1 MAGTTS
7 HGYQDKGMAGEEF
20 RARSVSSPSWPGAVP
35 AICASTVG
43 GRDCG
48 LRDAHISETAM
59 KSHEIKCLL
68 DGCERF
74 PIVMARLVRAT
85 YTRTC
90 RDRWPGQAGP
100 GRGGNGRGGSIP
112 RSVHAVGLVRAI
124 YSSTCAA
131 TDGLDKPGHDD

>member
-43 GRDCG
+43 GRDCA

-59 KSHEIKCLL
+59 KSHEIKYLF

-74 PIVMARLVRAT
+74 PTVMARLVRAIC
-85 YTRTC
+85 RGTC
-90 RDRWPGQAGP
+90 GYRWPGQAGIGVKMGPLVASSSWP
-100 GRGGNGRGGSIP
+100 GLSRPSL
-112 RSVHAVGLVRAI
+112 SA
-124 YSSTCAA
+124 
-131 TDGLDKPGHDD
+131 